1 MASQSHR
8 NPSDPASQGGLQTA
22 LSQLPMKHAAGES
35 QVPPKGTFAVQ
46 MGEGVNAQYAPA
58 AHAASMHPAPIGTI
72 APQTPFEQ

>member
-46 MGEGVNAQYAPA
+46 MGEGVNAQ
-58 AHAASMHPAPIGTI
+58 
-72 APQTPFEQ
+72 